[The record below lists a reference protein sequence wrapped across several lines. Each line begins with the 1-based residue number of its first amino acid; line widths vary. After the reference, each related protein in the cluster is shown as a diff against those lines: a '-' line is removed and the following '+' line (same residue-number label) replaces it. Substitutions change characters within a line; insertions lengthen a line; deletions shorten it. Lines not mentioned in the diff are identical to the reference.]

1 MDFINKA
8 TGGDDSNNKG
18 SDKKEESGG
27 FMDSINGMA
36 GGGKQGEKNEDG
48 VDKAIDF
55 VQEKFLGGGDQ
66 SNETAAEQAKDEA
79 ISDYVRDTYKGAVGS
94 DIPIEDKDKKYGS

>member
-8 TGGDDSNNKG
+8 TGGDNSDNKQSG
-18 SDKKEESGG
+18 NKEEGSGGG

-48 VDKAIDF
+48 IDKGEYPTLCSS
-55 VQEKFLGGGDQ
+55 V
-66 SNETAAEQAKDEA
+66 
-79 ISDYVRDTYKGAVGS
+79 
-94 DIPIEDKDKKYGS
+94 